1 MRCVTALFLL
11 GSFLAGA
18 QERPTKVPAEQL
30 DKLNGIADQ
39 LKAALQH
46 SDLDG
51 PARLASDL
59 LMGIQQQRIA
69 VELSPQQKFV
79 TLEESLP
86 SSGIQRFYGLPRI
99 AKVAFDAGEY
109 TKAETYARELLASVA
124 EIGKDWNSG
133 NAVHD
138 GNLVIGR
145 VAMARDKNV
154 VLAKASLLAAGR
166 TPGSPQLNSFG
177 PNMGLAKDLIAA
189 GEREVVLE
197 YFNLCRSFWKLH
209 RGRLDD
215 WSALVKE
222 GRMPDFGANLLY

>member
-86 SSGIQRFYGLPRI
+86 SSGIQRYL
-99 AKVAFDAGEY
+99 
-109 TKAETYARELLASVA
+109 
-124 EIGKDWNSG
+124 
-133 NAVHD
+133 
-138 GNLVIGR
+138 R
-145 VAMARDKNV
+145 VAPDCQGGVR
-154 VLAKASLLAAGR
+154 
-166 TPGSPQLNSFG
+166 
-177 PNMGLAKDLIAA
+177 
-189 GEREVVLE
+189 
-197 YFNLCRSFWKLH
+197 
-209 RGRLDD
+209 RG
-215 WSALVKE
+215 
-222 GRMPDFGANLLY
+222 